1 MKKLFFTL
9 VCMMLTM
16 SLTSQAKPDGDK
28 KDKKEKFEKR
38 GDMHKKF
45 SPEKYYKHMEEYISK
60 SADLTDNEKAKF
72 FPLFK
77 EMLEAQ
83 RKIVEQDREV
93 MRSFK
98 DAKTESD
105 FEKIIDKTT
114 SLQVENKKIEQ
125 TYYKKFAKVLTWE
138 KICKVRMAQTRFN
151 MKALRSFS
159 PRDARRGGRNFN
171 HRGFRPDFKDKK
183 NQKNENAEQKQS

>member
-1 MKKLFFTL
+1 MKKLIFTL
-9 VCMMLTM
+9 ACMMLTLSM
-16 SLTSQAKPDGDK
+16 TTQAKADK
-28 KDKKEKFEKR
+28 DNNDKKEKGEK
-38 GDMHKKF
+38 MHKKF
-45 SPEKYYKHMEEYISK
+45 SPEQYYKHMEEYISK
-60 SADLTDNEKAKF
+60 SVDLTDNEKTKF

-98 DAKTESD
+98 EAKTEAE
-105 FEKIIDKTT
+105 FENIIDKTT

-151 MKALRSFS
+151 MRALRKFS
-159 PRDARRGGRNFN
+159 P
-171 HRGFRPDFKDKK
+171 KDKRFGRK
-183 NQKNENAEQKQS
+183 DFGHKHPKKKD